1 MALSATKLWI
11 LDKNFKTELNLVS
24 FVFNLPFYG
33 MKWFKLRDEIESIVL
48 GEIIQCK
55 HSNNSLQSHSE
66 WHFSDKPNAIGN
78 PIQIKSL
85 KVSLKIRNSKY
96 IKNILS
102 YKCVASWIWRKQLC
116 RWMNKSHKV
125 INIDR
130 HSLFENLFFLDIEAN
145 YCFHLMWFIL
155 DYSNICLS

>member
-1 MALSATKLWI
+1 MLQNFEFWLRTLKLG
-11 LDKNFKTELNLVS
+11 LTRSHS
-24 FVFNLPFYG
+24 FSICLFHG

-78 PIQIKSL
+78 PIQIKPL
-85 KVSLKIRNSKY
+85 KVSLKIRNLKY
-96 IKNILS
+96 TKNILS
-102 YKCVASWIWRKQLC
+102 YKCVESWIWRKQLC

-130 HSLFENLFFLDIEAN
+130 HSFFCGGLFCPPKSYI
-145 YCFHLMWFIL
+145 
-155 DYSNICLS
+155 